1 MCGSVHSDD
10 GHRISVHIA
19 HDVTGSFQ
27 LCRTPNG
34 ILGIG
39 GIVSLF
45 LFVRSSSLF
54 AFVIEFLCFLL
65 PSSGLLFLRLGGEY
79 SEFRSTLR
87 GVSIDDCGVVI
98 IVSSGQLMMC
108 MSLTR
113 GPRWVRGGRD
123 TPTWLWFEA
132 CRGVCCLKRNW

>member
-10 GHRISVHIA
+10 GQRISVHIT
-19 HDVTGSFQ
+19 HGVTGSFQ
-27 LCRTPNG
+27 LCRTQDG
-34 ILGIG
+34 ILGVM
-39 GIVSLF
+39 VSLF
-45 LFVRSSSLF
+45 PFVRSSSLF
-54 AFVIEFLCFLL
+54 ALVIEFLCFLL
-65 PSSGLLFLRLGGEY
+65 PSSGLLFLRLGSEY

-87 GVSIDDCGVVI
+87 GVSVDDCGVVI

-108 MSLTR
+108 TSLTR

-132 CRGVCCLKRNW
+132 CRGVCRLKRNLE

>member
-1 MCGSVHSDD
+1 MHTDDEHS
-10 GHRISVHIA
+10 ISVHMA
-19 HDVTGSFQ
+19 HGVMGSFQ
-27 LCRTPNG
+27 LCRASNG
-34 ILGIG
+34 ILGVG
-39 GIVSLF
+39 GIISLS

-54 AFVIEFLCFLL
+54 ALVIECLCFLL
-65 PSSGLLFLRLGGEY
+65 PSSGLLFLRLGGEC
-79 SEFRSTLR
+79 SEFRSRLR
-87 GVSIDDCGVVI
+87 GVSVGDCGVVI

-132 CRGVCCLKRNW
+132 YRGVCRLKRNW